1 MSLKR
6 NLPSSTMK
14 KRDIITWVAVVIILV
29 ALYNKYGYIAEYYLN
44 RYLFYSTIKIPATL
58 GSRNLLLYSNST
70 MSLTG
75 DHLGYGR
82 PSLKKFLGEFGVKK
96 VLCITYAWPNMR
108 GGRNTGEG
116 NIFFKENAQ
125 PAFEK
130 IGLRAEMLD
139 TEASVQDQIAQ
150 INDAEAYYVN
160 GGNTF
165 WLTESLQKP
174 GIAQAL
180 SNKVFNGTPYIG
192 ASAGTNAT
200 CPTMQTTNDMPNVWP
215 SSSKTLDI
223 IPFQINVH
231 YNEFVPGHGFGG
243 ESRELRLNEYLEAN
257 PHMDVL
263 ALREGSLLH
272 VSGNRAETLGMH
284 SRKSIHYTL
293 SESGELQKKVLPI
306 GSDVSY
312 LLE

>member
-1 MSLKR
+1 MLI
-6 NLPSSTMK
+6 TK
-14 KRDIITWVAVVIILV
+14 KQKAQLNNSIIWIALIIILFQI
-29 ALYNKYGYIAEYYLN
+29 YNKYGYVAEYYLN
-44 RYLFYSTIKIPATL
+44 RYIFYSTMKLPATH
-58 GSRNLLLYSNST
+58 GGRNLLLYSNST

-82 PSLKKFLGEFGVKK
+82 PSLKKFLGNFGVKN

-116 NIFFKENAQ
+116 NTFFKESAE
-125 PAFEK
+125 PAFNK

-139 TEASVQDQIAQ
+139 TEASVQDQIDQ
-150 INDAEAYYVN
+150 INAAEAYYVN

-165 WLTESLQKP
+165 WLTQSLQQV

-180 SNKVFNGTPYIG
+180 RNKVFTGTPYIG

-215 SSSKTLDI
+215 VSSDTLGI

-231 YNEFVPGHGFGG
+231 YNEYVPGHGFGG

-257 PHMDVL
+257 PYMDVL

-293 SESGELQKKVLPI
+293 SGSGKLQKKIIPV

-312 LLE
+312 LLQ

>member
-1 MSLKR
+1 MSLNKKLNR
-6 NLPSSTMK
+6 NK
-14 KRDIITWVAVVIILV
+14 NNVITSIAMIIILMTI
-29 ALYNKYGYIAEYYLN
+29 YNKYGYVLEYVLN
-44 RYLFYSTIKIPATL
+44 RYMFYSTMKLPSTL
-58 GSRNLLLYSNST
+58 GTRNLLLYSNST

-82 PSLKKFLGEFGVKK
+82 PSLKKFLGDFDVKK

-116 NIFFKENAQ
+116 DKFFKESAQ

-139 TEASVQDQIAQ
+139 TEASVQDQINQ
-150 INDAEAYYVN
+150 INEAEAYYVN

-174 GIAQAL
+174 GISQAL
-180 SNKVFNGTPYIG
+180 RSKVYNGTPYIG
-192 ASAGTNAT
+192 ASAGTNAV

-215 SSSKTLDI
+215 KSSKTLGI

-231 YNEFVPGHGFGG
+231 YNDFGNVHGFGG
-243 ESRELRLNEYLEAN
+243 ESRELRLDEYLEAN

-272 VSGNRAETLGMH
+272 VSGNKAETLGMH

-293 SESGELQKKVLPI
+293 GKSGDLKKHVIPI
-306 GSDVSY
+306 GSDVSF
-312 LLE
+312 LLTL

>member
-1 MSLKR
+1 MLTPKNKTHSYVYSAIVWIAL
-6 NLPSSTMK
+6 
-14 KRDIITWVAVVIILV
+14 IIIII

-44 RYLFYSTIKIPATL
+44 RYIFYSTIKLPATH
-58 GSRNLLLYSNST
+58 GGRNLLLYSNST

-82 PSLKKFLGEFGVKK
+82 PSLKKFLADFGVKK

-116 NIFFKENAQ
+116 TTFFKESAQ
-125 PAFEK
+125 PAFQK
-130 IGLRAEMLD
+130 IGLKAEMLD
-139 TEASVQDQIAQ
+139 TEASVQDQIDQ
-150 INDAEAYYVN
+150 INAAEAYYMN

-165 WLTESLQKP
+165 WLTESLHQS
-174 GIAQAL
+174 GVAQAL
-180 SNKVFNGTPYIG
+180 RNKIFTGTPYIG

-215 SSSKTLDI
+215 TTSNTLNI

-231 YNEFVPGHGFGG
+231 YNDFDVGHGFGG

-257 PHMDVL
+257 PYMDVL
-263 ALREGSLLH
+263 ALREGSMLH
-272 VSGNRAETLGMH
+272 VSGNNAETLGMQ

-293 SESGELQKKVLPI
+293 SESGDLIKKIIPVGSNVSFLLQ
-306 GSDVSY
+306 
-312 LLE
+312 

>member
-1 MSLKR
+1 M
-6 NLPSSTMK
+6 PSNRTLAPSTMN
-14 KRDIITWVAVVIILV
+14 KRDIITCIALIIIVVAI
-29 ALYNKYGYIAEYYLN
+29 YKKYGYIAEYYLN
-44 RYLFYSTIKIPATL
+44 RYLFYSIMKLPATR
-58 GSRNLLLYSNST
+58 GARNLLLYSNST

-82 PSLKKFLGEFGVKK
+82 PSLKKFLGEFEVKK
-96 VLCITYAWPNMR
+96 VLCITYAWPNVR

-116 NIFFKENAQ
+116 DKFFKESAQ

-139 TEASVQDQIAQ
+139 TEASVQDQIEQ
-150 INDAEAYYVN
+150 IDNAEAYYVN

-165 WLTESLQKP
+165 WLTESMQQP

-180 SNKVFNGTPYIG
+180 SNKVFTGTPYIG

-215 SSSKTLDI
+215 ASSKTLDI

-293 SESGELQKKVLPI
+293 SHSGELQKKILPI

>member
-1 MSLKR
+1 MPPKR
-6 NLPSSTMK
+6 NNVSSSMK
-14 KRDIITWVAVVIILV
+14 KRDGIMIVAIIIIVV
-29 ALYNKYGYIAEYYLN
+29 ALYKKYSYIGEYFLN
-44 RYLFYSTIKIPATL
+44 RYLFYSKIALPATH
-58 GSRNLLLYSNST
+58 GARNLLLYSNST

-82 PSLKKFLGEFGVKK
+82 PSLKKFLGDFGVKK

-116 NIFFKENAQ
+116 NKFFKESAA
-125 PAFEK
+125 PAFKK
-130 IGLRAEMLD
+130 IGLQAEMLD
-139 TEASVQDQIAQ
+139 TEASLQDQIDQ
-150 INDAEAYYVN
+150 INAAEAYYVN

-165 WLTESLQKP
+165 WLTESLQQP
-174 GIAQAL
+174 GISNAL
-180 SNKVFNGTPYIG
+180 RNKVFTGTPYIG

-215 SSSKTLDI
+215 KSSDTLGI

-231 YNEFVPGHGFGG
+231 YNDFSVGHGFGG

>member
-1 MSLKR
+1 MDLFPK
-6 NLPSSTMK
+6 NKAQAYAYSTLIWIA
-14 KRDIITWVAVVIILV
+14 IIIILIEV
-29 ALYNKYGYIAEYYLN
+29 YNKFSYVAEYYLN
-44 RYLFYSTIKIPATL
+44 RYIFYSTIKLPPTRGA
-58 GSRNLLLYSNST
+58 RNLLLYSNST

-82 PSLKKFLGEFGVKK
+82 PSLKKFLSDFNVKT

-116 NIFFKENAQ
+116 TQFFKESAQ

-130 IGLRAEMLD
+130 IGLKAEMLN
-139 TEASVQDQIAQ
+139 TEGSVQEQLDQINA
-150 INDAEAYYVN
+150 AEAYYMN

-165 WLTESLQKP
+165 WLTQSLQQP
-174 GIAQAL
+174 GIAEAL
-180 SNKVFNGTPYIG
+180 RNKIFTGTPYIG

-215 SSSKTLDI
+215 ASSNTLNI

-257 PHMDVL
+257 PDMDVL
-263 ALREGSLLH
+263 ALREGSMLH
-272 VSGNRAETLGMH
+272 VSGNSAETLGMH

-293 SESGELQKKVLPI
+293 SGDGKLEKKIIPV

-312 LLE
+312 LLQ

>member
-1 MSLKR
+1 MVKLSNR
-6 NLPSSTMK
+6 K
-14 KRDIITWVAVVIILV
+14 KTTTYDIIVYIAIFIIIL
-29 ALYNKYGYIAEYYLN
+29 AIYNRYSYIAEYYLN
-44 RYLFYSTIKIPATL
+44 RYVFYSTIKIPATH
-58 GSRNLLLYSNST
+58 GGRNLLLYSNST

-116 NIFFKENAQ
+116 TQFFKESAQ

-130 IGLRAEMLD
+130 IGLKAEMLD
-139 TEASVQDQIAQ
+139 TEGSIQDQIDQ
-150 INDAEAYYVN
+150 INAAEAYYMN

-165 WLTESLQKP
+165 WLTQSLQQP

-180 SNKVFNGTPYIG
+180 RNKIFTGTPYVG

-215 SSSKTLDI
+215 KSSDTLNI

-231 YNEFVPGHGFGG
+231 YNNFSVGHGFGG

-257 PHMDVL
+257 PYMDVL
-263 ALREGSLLH
+263 ALREGSMLH
-272 VSGNRAETLGMH
+272 VSGNSAETLGMQ
-284 SRKSIHYTL
+284 SRQSIHYTL
-293 SESGELQKKVLPI
+293 SESGKLQKKILPI
-306 GSDVSY
+306 GSNVSY
-312 LLE
+312 LLQ